1 LKAQASDLAA
11 WQFVDGVSCTDCGK
25 LLVAPGGLELEE
37 LWEREKAIIEP
48 GTGPADERCWWV
60 WEIICEECAQ

>member
-1 LKAQASDLAA
+1 MKAQASDLVSS
-11 WQFVDGVSCTDCGK
+11 QFVDGVSCTDCGK

-37 LWEREKAIIEP
+37 LWERERAFLEH
-48 GTGPADERCWWV
+48 GTGVPDERCWWV